1 MGRLIVDTVSAVSTR
16 SSRGISGMPSDP
28 FQMAMIHRTFRTE
41 FGNLPGLIRD
51 VAQGDT
57 KRSKLVGDYLG
68 NMILVLEHHHTA
80 EDEVLWPKLRV
91 RTSGGA
97 IEIERAEGEHVHI
110 AELIDKVQ
118 SVRPSWTRSADP
130 RLAEQLSTAVE
141 DLSAVAIEHF
151 GHEEQNIVPLIGEH
165 ITPQEWKDFI
175 DRGAA
180 YVNPRNLWFAL
191 AYAGCLLGDATPD
204 EQTRFTA
211 ALPFALRM
219 VLKLLGERAYATYR
233 TRLYGVPA

>member
-1 MGRLIVDTVSAVSTR
+1 
-16 SSRGISGMPSDP
+16 MPSDP

-41 FGNLPGLIRD
+41 FGSLPSLIRE
-51 VAQGDT
+51 VAHGDT
-57 KRSKLVGDYLG
+57 KRSTVIGDYLG

-97 IEIERAEGEHVHI
+97 IEIERAEREHVHI

-118 SVRPSWTRSADP
+118 SVRQSWTRSADP
-130 RLAEQLSTAVE
+130 RLAEQLSAAVE
-141 DLSAVAIEHF
+141 DLSSGAIEHF
-151 GHEEQNIVPLIGEH
+151 DDEEQNILPLIGEH
-165 ITPQEWKDFI
+165 ITPQEWKEFI

-191 AYAGCLLGDATPD
+191 AYAGCLLRDATPD
-204 EQTRFTA
+204 EQTRFIA
-211 ALPFALRM
+211 ALPAALRI